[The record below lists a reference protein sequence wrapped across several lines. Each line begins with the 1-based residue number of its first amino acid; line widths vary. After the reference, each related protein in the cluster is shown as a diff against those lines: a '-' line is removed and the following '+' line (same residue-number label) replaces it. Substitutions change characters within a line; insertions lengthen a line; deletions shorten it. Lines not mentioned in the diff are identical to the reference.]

1 VKNLTQRACQ
11 ASEEVGTKKSKR
23 IKIEHDH
30 VLAALEGMGAGHLC
44 EDVRQVALQ
53 EEAAD
58 RANVRLLLSILL
70 L

>member
-1 VKNLTQRACQ
+1 M
-11 ASEEVGTKKSKR
+11 GTKKSKR